1 MAAIELDGIQS
12 KVLDTV
18 RTTQDSVV
26 DAVKGVAELL
36 PTLPYPEQLPKP
48 AEVVDSALGFA
59 GKVFEAQKSFAQRV
73 VAAIPVGQSA

>member
-1 MAAIELDGIQS
+1 MAVIELDEIQA
-12 KVLDTV
+12 KVLETV

-26 DAVKGVAELL
+26 DTVKGVAEML
-36 PTLPYPEQLPKP
+36 PSLPYPEQLPKP

-59 GKVFEAQKSFAQRV
+59 GKVFEAQKSFAQKV